1 MINPF
6 KKKPRA
12 FINID
17 IENGRMETRFNI
29 NTPLA
34 DAEDVGLC
42 LGAAT
47 SQDHP
52 AARAFLRGLV
62 DGWGQR
68 YGEPSYTDA
77 FVPFM

>member
-34 DAEDVGLC
+34 DAEDAGFAM
-42 LGAAT
+42 GK
-47 SQDHP
+47 SSSKDHP
-52 AARAFLRGLV
+52 AARAFLRGFV